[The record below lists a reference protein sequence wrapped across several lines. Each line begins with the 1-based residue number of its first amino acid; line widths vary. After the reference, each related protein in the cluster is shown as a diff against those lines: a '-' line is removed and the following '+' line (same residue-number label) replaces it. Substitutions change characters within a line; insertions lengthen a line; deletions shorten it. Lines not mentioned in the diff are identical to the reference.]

1 MNLYNWY
8 HLQAAGSL
16 VSPATGDGI
25 RPWLAAI
32 ILILSIIVLVT
43 MVLISRRS
51 GSEDKPEDTFQD
63 EDDTDFME

>member
-1 MNLYNWY
+1 MN
-8 HLQAAGSL
+8 SL
-16 VSPATGDGI
+16 NMQIVISLLPPVTGDGI

-51 GSEDKPEDTFQD
+51 GGEKGQEDSYRD
-63 EDDTDFME
+63 EDDRDFPES